1 MGSEYVCFH
10 MRGLSMLLSCVFL
23 ISISMGDGVIGRSYL
38 RFPCMKG
45 SCTTSGGVT
54 GSCGLYLRLSLQQLA
69 IPLMEKDMTYPNSLQ
84 IHRREAV
91 QQAKREARC
100 PSCCSSRDYVPRC
113 GDYVLSQS
121 SFLSYA
127 WWARSFHSF
136 VGKSDSCP
144 AIICLPVKYCYRR
157 LATATA

>member
-1 MGSEYVCFH
+1 MGSECVCFY

-54 GSCGLYLRLSLQQLA
+54 GSCGLYLRFGF
-69 IPLMEKDMTYPNSLQ
+69 PLMEKDMTYPNSLQ

-100 PSCCSSRDYVPRC
+100 PSCCSSRDYFPRC

-127 WWARSFHSF
+127 CWARSFRSF
-136 VGKSDSCP
+136 VGK
-144 AIICLPVKYCYRR
+144 IR
-157 LATATA
+157 